1 MTTIT
6 DRQPKQKLWSRSFI
20 SALLANALVFLGFEM
35 MAPTLPLYVSSIGGE
50 ATQIGLVTG
59 IFVISAILIRPFTGV
74 MAMKMDKK
82 YLLVIGVTIGALA
95 TGSYYLATEVWA
107 LVLVR
112 ILHGFGFGIT
122 TTYFTTIAAENTPG
136 ERLGEGIG
144 YFGVG
149 ETTMVSIGP
158 LIGVMILEIWDFKGL
173 FLSGMAFML
182 LALLVTLFISRKP
195 NDSRGSEQKATP
207 SIQFKLIEK
216 RVLFQSMLSALI
228 GISAGGIMSFI
239 ALFAVEKGLA
249 QTAMFFTVVALAGL
263 VVRIFSGR
271 IYDHSGPIYVLIPF
285 GLVTLAGLV
294 LLVFVQNDRQFL
306 IAAFLYGLGFGAIFP
321 ALQSWCISL
330 VDEHEHENAVASFF
344 NFFDIGIGVGAMALG
359 VLAQVFDTYAAVF
372 YVSIGAYA
380 LFLLL
385 CVFYAKKLL
394 AYVKERSF

>member
-1 MTTIT
+1 M
-6 DRQPKQKLWSRSFI
+6 L
-20 SALLANALVFLGFEM
+20 
-35 MAPTLPLYVSSIGGE
+35 APTLPLYVSSIGGE

-74 MAMKMDKK
+74 LAMKMDKK
-82 YLLVIGVTIGALA
+82 YLLVIGVAIGALA
-95 TGSYYLATEVWA
+95 TGGYYLATEIWS

-149 ETTMVSIGP
+149 ETTMVSVGP
-158 LIGVMILEIWDFKGL
+158 LIGVMILESWDFKGL

-195 NDSRGSEQKATP
+195 NDSKGLEKKTTP
-207 SIQFKLIEK
+207 AIQFKLIEK
-216 RVLFQSMLSALI
+216 RVLFQSILSALI

-239 ALFAVEKGLA
+239 ALFAVEKGLD
-249 QTAMFFTVVALAGL
+249 QVAMFFTVVALAGL
-263 VVRIFSGR
+263 VVRFFSGR
-271 IYDHSGPIYVLIPF
+271 IYDHLGPIYVLLPF
-285 GLVTLAGLV
+285 GLVALAGLV

-306 IAAFLYGLGFGAIFP
+306 FAAFLYGLGFGAIFP
-321 ALQSWCISL
+321 AIQSWCISL
-330 VDEHEHENAVASFF
+330 VEEHEHENAVASFF

-359 VLAQVFDTYAAVF
+359 ILAQVFDTYAAVF

-385 CVFYAKKLL
+385 CLFYAKKPL
-394 AYVKERSF
+394 AYVKERSSTL